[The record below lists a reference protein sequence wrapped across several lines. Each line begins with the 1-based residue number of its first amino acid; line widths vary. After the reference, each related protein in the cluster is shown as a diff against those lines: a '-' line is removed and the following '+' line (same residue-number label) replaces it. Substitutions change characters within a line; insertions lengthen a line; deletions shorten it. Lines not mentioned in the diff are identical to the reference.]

1 MDNYVQRA
9 WTLKTNFIIQTLL
22 SKIFKTILECFGP
35 IAFWK
40 NKPWS
45 QRTDAI
51 KWTAALNQYS
61 TGDLVLFQFLTMIA
75 LVFSVCQLLS
85 VDELPNEQPHF
96 HIWLNSD
103 YITSVYHNDCYR
115 PQTKVRKGNVF
126 TGVCLSMGEVYH
138 MHYRTGH
145 MVGCPPYIRPENL
158 PPLLTHLVVITGDL
172 FKLILLKTFPPT
184 VLTSGGGTETQMTS
198 GQYASYWNVVLV
210 LPV

>member
-1 MDNYVQRA
+1 MDNYAQRA

-61 TGDLVLFQFLTMIA
+61 TGDLVLFQFLPMIA
-75 LVFSVCQLLS
+75 PGFQCVSVVIGWWVTQWTTPLLHMVQL
-85 VDELPNEQPHF
+85 
-96 HIWLNSD
+96 WL
-103 YITSVYHNDCYR
+103 HNLRISQRFYR

-126 TGVCLSMGEVYH
+126 TGVCLSVHGRGTYITCIMG
-138 MHYRTGH
+138 
-145 MVGCPPYIRPENL
+145 
-158 PPLLTHLVVITGDL
+158 
-172 FKLILLKTFPPT
+172 
-184 VLTSGGGTETQMTS
+184 
-198 GQYASYWNVVLV
+198 
-210 LPV
+210 